1 MLICLFYFFR
11 ARRARAV
18 RRILED
24 MESAM
29 APPEVPNTPDD
40 VLQTFS
46 SMSVVVCHVQP
57 DSAQSTLV
65 GFDVDS
71 CDMCAT
77 QRMIG
82 APICSKCG
90 RGLFIVAKNV
100 DLLEEDRQFF
110 RALRDQVSLCAL

>member
-1 MLICLFYFFR
+1 MICLFYYFR

-18 RRILED
+18 RRILEN

-29 APPEVPNTPDD
+29 APPEVPNTPAD

-46 SMSVVVCHVQP
+46 SLSVVVCHVQP
-57 DSAQSTLV
+57 DSAQSDRG
-65 GFDVDS
+65 GFDANA

-100 DLLEEDRQFF
+100 DLVEEDRHFF
-110 RALRDQVSLCAL
+110 NALRDQVLYHEL